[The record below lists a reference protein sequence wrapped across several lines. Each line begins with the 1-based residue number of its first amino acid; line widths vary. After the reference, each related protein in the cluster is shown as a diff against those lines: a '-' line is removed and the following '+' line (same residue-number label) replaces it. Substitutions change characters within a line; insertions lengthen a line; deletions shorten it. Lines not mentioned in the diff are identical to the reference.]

1 LTPQRLELQ
10 PTFLCQGTTPCARTR
25 RHRTATHRA
34 VPRRALDTTP
44 ILYKVSRCALQRT
57 RFGGGTQGTSI
68 LQLHGSSLGSKEAND
83 PKILAQL
90 RSYEESFTNP
100 PKEEYAYYQMWRQI
114 PDEYRDKLISTN
126 KPKTREEIVKAIE
139 QLDADKNRPQPT
151 RLLPLPTSRFHLSL
165 SPRGARDGYQSAPKP
180 FKPSPPPIAPFS
192 TTQPQALAF

>member
-1 LTPQRLELQ
+1 
-10 PTFLCQGTTPCARTR
+10 
-25 RHRTATHRA
+25 
-34 VPRRALDTTP
+34 
-44 ILYKVSRCALQRT
+44 
-57 RFGGGTQGTSI
+57 
-68 LQLHGSSLGSKEAND
+68 
-83 PKILAQL
+83 
-90 RSYEESFTNP
+90 
-100 PKEEYAYYQMWRQI
+100 MWRQI